1 MRCAAGDTISGP
13 PRRFMRFMFLNTHQ
27 RKNPAMSRITVAFAA
42 LAALSL
48 TACATA
54 PGPVEVTRFVAPDAA
69 PRLGQGTI
77 FVETAQADEADGL
90 SFMPYKSAIA
100 AELQKRGYSE
110 ADRASAAQIATVRLE
125 RYVLT
130 AGGRRS
136 PVSVG
141 VGGSTGSYGSGLGL
155 GIGINLGGGER
166 DKVGSILAV
175 TIRDASTNANLW
187 EGRADFRVADNSPL
201 AQPQANAQTLAA
213 ALFSDFPGNNGETIE
228 VKVP

>member
-1 MRCAAGDTISGP
+1 
-13 PRRFMRFMFLNTHQ
+13 
-27 RKNPAMSRITVAFAA
+27 MSRTSSAFTA
-42 LAALSL
+42 LAALAL
-48 TACATA
+48 AGCATA
-54 PGPVEVTRFVAPDAA
+54 PGPVEVTRFVAPEAA

-77 FVETAQADEADGL
+77 FVESAQADQTDSL
-90 SFMPYKSAIA
+90 SFMPYKAAIA
-100 AELQKRGYSE
+100 AELQKRGYTE
-110 ADRASAAQIATVRLE
+110 TDRASAAQIATVRLE

-130 AGGRRS
+130 AEGRRS

-141 VGGSTGSYGSGLGL
+141 VGGSTGTYGSGLGL

-166 DKVGSILAV
+166 DKLGSILAV
-175 TIRDASTNANLW
+175 SIRETSSSANLW

-201 AQPQANAQTLAA
+201 AKPQANAQTLAA